1 MCHDVRNPLQR
12 SEVLFRK
19 GSLIGAAEV
28 EALLERRI
36 LPYHAAEAPKLER
49 GGRHTTPTSTGPRPR
64 AHSAA
69 SVGQAVRRGPCVHR
83 CRWLAAPRAARARQ
97 RAPSLGVSALPASL
111 LVLFLALPVLGL
123 LARATTTGGLWARDA
138 AARRAGR
145 AAPQSAEHTLVLVL
159 TLVFGAPLA
168 LLLARR
174 RFPGVTLV
182 DSLVDLPIVL
192 PPAVAGLALLLTFG
206 RRGLFGPA
214 LAAFGIE
221 LPFTTAAV
229 IVASFFVAAPF
240 FVRAARSGFLAV
252 PRELEEAA
260 RVEGAT
266 EWEVFRYVT
275 APVAAS
281 ALFGGAVLAWAR
293 ALGEFGATVMFA
305 GQFQG
310 RTQTMPLAIY
320 AALETDLDAALGL
333 SILLLGISFALLVL
347 FRRWLQLST
356 ETG

>member
-1 MCHDVRNPLQR
+1 VAATPPSRAPAREHGLSALQP
-12 SEVLFRK
+12 SANLFREDHGAIQPSAK
-19 GSLIGAAEV
+19 PFRDARGS
-28 EALLERRI
+28 
-36 LPYHAAEAPKLER
+36 PWQ
-49 GGRHTTPTSTGPRPR
+49 
-64 AHSAA
+64 A
-69 SVGQAVRRGPCVHR
+69 SGLASHRLQA
-83 CRWLAAPRAARARQ
+83 
-97 RAPSLGVSALPASL
+97 LGVSALPASV

-123 LARATTTGGLWARDA
+123 LARATTTGGLWDA
-138 AARRAGR
+138 IRRPVVLDALR
-145 AAPQSAEHTLVLVL
+145 LSLESSTLVLVL
-159 TLVFGAPLA
+159 TLIFGAPLA

-192 PPAVAGLALLLTFG
+192 PLAVAGLALLLTFG

-214 LAAFGIE
+214 LATLGIE

-229 IVASFFVAAPF
+229 VVASFFVAAPF

-252 PRELEEAA
+252 PREFEEAA

-266 EWEVFRYVT
+266 EWQVFRYVT

-293 ALGEFGATVMFA
+293 ALSEFGATVMFA

-320 AALETDLDAALGL
+320 AALESDLDAALGL

-347 FRRWLQLST
+347 FRRWLQLSS